1 MGMRLNGVARRL
13 TVFVDEADRAPHSHK
28 PLYCEII
35 HLAHERGLA
44 GASAFRGVEGYGA
57 SRHVHV
63 NRILSLSGDLP
74 VAVVIVDTP
83 EKIDA
88 FVPLVAGLVTDGL
101 ITVEDLRATGHA
113 PGLEDSAAEP
123 GTGSQGHPGMSR
135 WLGHRAS
142 AAPPP
147 VDGQAPAVT

>member
-1 MGMRLNGVARRL
+1 
-13 TVFVDEADRAPHSHK
+13 
-28 PLYCEII
+28 
-35 HLAHERGLA
+35 
-44 GASAFRGVEGYGA
+44 
-57 SRHVHV
+57 VHV

-83 EKIDA
+83 EKVDA

-101 ITVEDLRATGHA
+101 MTVEDLRAIGHA

-123 GTGSQGHPGMSR
+123 GSGSHGHPGMPR

-142 AAPPP
+142 GAPPP
-147 VDGQAPAVT
+147 ADGQAPAVR